1 MCFVV
6 WLKYAHSGMMV
17 QEPSRGQRDVD
28 ALFNRVRQSG
38 SAREG
43 PLEPSPAA
51 PSNRG
56 VFSGTARTLAGEPR
70 QQEQAAGATPVTGT
84 PQAPQP
90 VLHVITFWRNGFT
103 VGDGP
108 LRRLDDPANA
118 PFLDSINKAECPR
131 ELEPADRNTPVHVN
145 LVRKEEDWQAPPEPK
160 YVAFKGTGR
169 TLGST
174 SESTALSQLA
184 APAVSSSEPPNLPF
198 EGLVVDD
205 TKPAT
210 SIQLRLSDGT
220 RMVARFNHTHTVADI
235 RGFIDAARPGN
246 SGPYNLQTMGFPPR
260 QLTDPQQTIQSAG
273 LINAVIIQKN

>member
-1 MCFVV
+1 MFFCLVEICD
-6 WLKYAHSGMMV
+6 SGMMV

-56 VFSGTARTLAGEPR
+56 AFSGTARTLAGEPR

-90 VLHVITFWRNGFT
+90 VLHIITFWRNGFT

-118 PFLDSINKAECPR
+118 PFLDVSLLLCLTFYSSFPFFPCCIQFPLGFEHGLADALAE
-131 ELEPADRNTPVHVN
+131 
-145 LVRKEEDWQAPPEPK
+145 
-160 YVAFKGTGR
+160 F
-169 TLGST
+169 
-174 SESTALSQLA
+174 
-184 APAVSSSEPPNLPF
+184 
-198 EGLVVDD
+198 
-205 TKPAT
+205 
-210 SIQLRLSDGT
+210 SDNSF
-220 RMVARFNHTHTVADI
+220 MCVCVCVC
-235 RGFIDAARPGN
+235 N
-246 SGPYNLQTMGFPPR
+246 SGCVEH
-260 QLTDPQQTIQSAG
+260 QQG
-273 LINAVIIQKN
+273 

>member
-118 PFLDSINKAECPR
+118 PFLDVS
-131 ELEPADRNTPVHVN
+131 
-145 LVRKEEDWQAPPEPK
+145 LVLCLTFYSRFPFFPWCIRFPLDLSMDWLMLLQGFLTIASC
-160 YVAFKGTGR
+160 VCVCVCGI
-169 TLGST
+169 
-174 SESTALSQLA
+174 
-184 APAVSSSEPPNLPF
+184 
-198 EGLVVDD
+198 LVV
-205 TKPAT
+205 
-210 SIQLRLSDGT
+210 
-220 RMVARFNHTHTVADI
+220 
-235 RGFIDAARPGN
+235 
-246 SGPYNLQTMGFPPR
+246 
-260 QLTDPQQTIQSAG
+260 
-273 LINAVIIQKN
+273 

>member
-1 MCFVV
+1 MFCCLVEICD
-6 WLKYAHSGMMV
+6 SGMMV

-56 VFSGTARTLAGEPR
+56 AFSGTARTLAGEPR

-118 PFLDSINKAECPR
+118 PFLDVSLLLYLTFYSCFPFFPCCIRFPLGFEHG
-131 ELEPADRNTPVHVN
+131 LAD
-145 LVRKEEDWQAPPEPK
+145 
-160 YVAFKGTGR
+160 
-169 TLGST
+169 
-174 SESTALSQLA
+174 ALAGFSDNSFMCVCVCVCVCA
-184 APAVSSSEPPNLPF
+184 I
-198 EGLVVDD
+198 LVV
-205 TKPAT
+205 
-210 SIQLRLSDGT
+210 
-220 RMVARFNHTHTVADI
+220 
-235 RGFIDAARPGN
+235 
-246 SGPYNLQTMGFPPR
+246 
-260 QLTDPQQTIQSAG
+260 
-273 LINAVIIQKN
+273 